1 MSLPHFFAG
10 APDVGGMVALDDDE
24 TRHATRSLRLRPGDE
39 LTSSDG
45 AGALVRCRVTV
56 IAPRVQAE
64 VLDRSAEQPASP
76 QVAVLLAAPKGER
89 LSWAVQ
95 KLTEIGVDEL
105 VILEAARSV
114 RRWEGQ
120 ERGAR
125 ALARFEAIAREA
137 AKQSRR
143 RFLPRVEGPLSW
155 DEAVDPLR
163 RPTVVLWERA
173 ETPLAH
179 VLPEAT
185 TEVALVIGPEGGI
198 PEEDALAARD
208 RGAALASL
216 GPMVLRTETAALAAA
231 ALTLAR
237 YGRLG

>member
-10 APDVGGMVALDDDE
+10 APETGGVVALDGDE
-24 TRHATRSLRLRPGDE
+24 TRHATRSLRLRPGEE

-45 AGALVRCRVTV
+45 AGALVRCRVTGV
-56 IAPRVQAE
+56 SPRVEAE
-64 VLDRSAEQPASP
+64 VLERSVEAPASP

-105 VILEAARSV
+105 VVLEAARSV
-114 RRWEGQ
+114 RRWQGP

-125 ALARFEAIAREA
+125 ARARVEAIAREA
-137 AKQSRR
+137 SKQSRR
-143 RFLPRVEGPLSW
+143 RFLPRVDGPLSW
-155 DEAVDPLR
+155 DEAVDPSR
-163 RPTVVLWERA
+163 RPTVILWERA
-173 ETPLAH
+173 ETPLAEA
-179 VLPEAT
+179 LPEAPA
-185 TEVALVIGPEGGI
+185 EVALVVGPEGGI
-198 PEEDALAARD
+198 PEADALAARD

-216 GPMVLRTETAALAAA
+216 GPMILRTETAALAAA